1 MKFILG
7 SKMNMTQIWV
17 NDKVVATTPVQAGPC
32 VVTQVKT
39 KQKDGY
45 EALQLAFGNRKSKN
59 INKPQR
65 EKFAKLNLSPAH
77 VREFATDKA
86 GDVKVGD
93 TISVATFAEGDGI
106 SVTGVSKGKGFQGV
120 VKRHHFAGGRK
131 SHGNKDQLRMPGSV
145 GPKGPAHIFKGTRM
159 AGHMGDERVTVR
171 GLEVVKI
178 DADNNI
184 LYIKG
189 AIPGGVNGLVMI
201 KGEGELVVSAPEE
214 AKKAEEVKEEAVAEN
229 KEEAVAN
236 EAKEEE
242 KPEPAKEE
250 AAPADVK

>member
-1 MKFILG
+1 
-7 SKMNMTQIWV
+7 MTQIWV

-32 VVTQVKT
+32 VVTQIKT

-45 EALQLAFGNRKSKN
+45 EALQLAFGDRKAKN
-59 INKPQR
+59 LNKPQR
-65 EKFAKLNLSPAH
+65 EKFAKLNVSPAH
-77 VREFATDKA
+77 VREFTTDKA

-93 TISVATFAEGDGI
+93 VISVATFAEGDGI
-106 SVTGVSKGKGFQGV
+106 LVTGVSKGKGFQGV

-159 AGHMGDERVTVR
+159 AGHMGDEKVTVR
-171 GLEVVKI
+171 GLEIVKV

-201 KGEGELVVSAPEE
+201 KGEGELIVSAPEE
-214 AKKAEEVKEEAVAEN
+214 TKKVEVKEEAVSEV
-229 KEEAVAN
+229 KEEVASDIKE

-242 KPEPAKEE
+242 KSEPVKEE